1 MKLYNSKPQKLIRV
15 NIKQDGQPVIHLA
28 FDECELLDCAEA
40 LLSYV
45 NSGLPKK
52 NSVGQHKITIQC
64 REWENSKNGLSTSF
78 SFNGPDS
85 SFVRDCIVSHF
96 DN

>member
-15 NIKQDGQPVIHLA
+15 NIKQAGQPVIHLA
-28 FDECELLDCAEA
+28 FDECELLDCAEK
-40 LLSYV
+40 LWGCVY
-45 NSGLPKK
+45 SGLPREYGGEQ
-52 NSVGQHKITIQC
+52 SKILVQC

-78 SFNGPDS
+78 SFMAPS
-85 SFVRDCIVSHF
+85 AEFVKDLFVSHF

>member
-15 NIKQDGQPVIHLA
+15 NIKQAGQPVIHLA
-28 FDECELLDCAEA
+28 FDQCELLDCAEA

-45 NSGLPKK
+45 NSNLPQK
-52 NSVGQHKITIQC
+52 NSGDKNKITVQC

-78 SFNGPDS
+78 SFIGPDS
-85 SFVRDCIVSHF
+85 SFVKDCIVSHF
-96 DN
+96 DK

>member
-1 MKLYNSKPQKLIRV
+1 MKLYNSKPPKLIRV
-15 NIKQDGQPVIHLA
+15 NIKQAGQPVIHLA
-28 FDECELLDCAEA
+28 FDQCNLLDCAEA
-40 LLSYV
+40 LLSYINSDLPQK
-45 NSGLPKK
+45 NSGDRY
-52 NSVGQHKITIQC
+52 KITIQC

-78 SFNGPDS
+78 SFIGPDS